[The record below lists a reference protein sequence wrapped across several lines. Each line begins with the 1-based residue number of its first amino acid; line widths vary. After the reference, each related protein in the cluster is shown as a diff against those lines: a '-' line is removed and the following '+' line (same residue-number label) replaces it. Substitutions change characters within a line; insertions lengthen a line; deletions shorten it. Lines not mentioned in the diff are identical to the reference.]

1 MKKFPFPQWMSFVGG
16 QLVKPNVPVCPVNPQ
31 TEFCNCP
38 GLVRP
43 NFGTD
48 YFPPGQLVSKLDRK
62 SGAMFTFFITK
73 FYYLNLKGPKVFINM
88 GTMGSLVT
96 LKYTCALFIHLRF
109 PMKLRRIWHWFLLE
123 RGRYSA
129 SSCGSGRWPS
139 SGSVTSSRS
148 RWTWRW
154 KCW

>member
-1 MKKFPFPQWMSFVGG
+1 MQFLDLDFLILVLCLFYLQMRWHLFVIRVWFLFKFLDGVPKNFSYILRYGMPFVCG
-16 QLVKPNVPVCPVNPQ
+16 QLVKPKVPVCPVNPQ

-88 GTMGSLVT
+88 GTLGSLVT

-109 PMKLRRIWHWFLLE
+109 PMKLRRI
-123 RGRYSA
+123 
-129 SSCGSGRWPS
+129 
-139 SGSVTSSRS
+139 
-148 RWTWRW
+148 
-154 KCW
+154 